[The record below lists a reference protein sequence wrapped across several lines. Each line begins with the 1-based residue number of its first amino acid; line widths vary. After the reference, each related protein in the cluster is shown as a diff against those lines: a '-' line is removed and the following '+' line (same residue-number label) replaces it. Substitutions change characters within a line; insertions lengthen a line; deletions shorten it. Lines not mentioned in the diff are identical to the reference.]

1 MSFTA
6 KKLDWI
12 ERVVRDHTVQP
23 SACRVATLIGLYY
36 LNRTSGDA
44 WPSQSKL
51 AADLGVSRSTMQ
63 RALNELAGSGH
74 MTRQISCGKT
84 NHYRPILE
92 AANVQDD
99 APIAEPTCFTG
110 DAPTCFI
117 W

>member
-92 AANVQDD
+92 AAR
-99 APIAEPTCFTG
+99 
-110 DAPTCFI
+110 
-117 W
+117 